1 MTYRVQDRHGT
12 YYFRRIVPKALR
24 PFMPAPWTGK
34 SAWTKSLGTKEQG
47 KAKQPFARCLSDCEA
62 DFALAER
69 AMRGEPTEAPRSS
82 PPMPRLRPRSW
93 PVSSPRTSWSGRKGM
108 HGGSSRPPR
117 SGRNGLA
124 WRS

>member
-47 KAKQPFARCLSDCEA
+47 KAKQPFARCLSP
-62 DFALAER
+62 LH
-69 AMRGEPTEAPRSS
+69 SL
-82 PPMPRLRPRSW
+82 PMPRLRPRSW
-93 PVSSPRTSWSGRKGM
+93 PVSSPRTSWSGWSWTR
-108 HGGSSRPPR
+108 GSNSRPPR
-117 SGRNGLA
+117 NGRSGPT
-124 WRS
+124 S